1 MYLLHRIYVSPWKQ
15 FINTALESLTN
26 ASGELLQL
34 RLESGSNYE
43 FVLSTCYGD
52 CSFVLNAMLQ

>member
-1 MYLLHRIYVSPWKQ
+1 MHLLHLISANPWKQ
-15 FINTALESLTN
+15 FINTALERLTN

-43 FVLSTCYGD
+43 FILSACYGD
-52 CSFVLNAMLQ
+52 CSFILNAMLQ